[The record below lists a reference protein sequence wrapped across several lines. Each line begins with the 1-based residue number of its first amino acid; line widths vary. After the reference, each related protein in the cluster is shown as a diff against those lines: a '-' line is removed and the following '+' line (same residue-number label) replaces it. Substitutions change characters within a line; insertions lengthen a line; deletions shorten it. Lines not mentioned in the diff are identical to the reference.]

1 MTEVDLIKQQLHRLE
16 EAARERFLAA
26 DARID
31 VILRA
36 LDRIL
41 TMLAE
46 IRSRM
51 PQERTEEAK
60 PMSESP

>member
-16 EAARERFLAA
+16 EAARFLAA